1 MLRNGIE
8 RKEIRSDINVRAQ
21 ASLILTNLRGMLTLW
36 LLDPDHVDINSIKK
50 EFLASL
56 RRSLIP

>member
-1 MLRNGIE
+1 
-8 RKEIRSDINVRAQ
+8 
-21 ASLILTNLRGMLTLW
+21 MLTLW